1 MRCNNEKNN
10 GKRNVQFLAAAA
22 LTAAL
27 MAGQIQPAAVYG
39 SENIQVS
46 SLIPDNVTVEQP
58 VPLSEISLPSSEY
71 GTLSWA
77 DESSVPSKRVQS
89 YDVVFRPYNAA
100 DLSKISGWDGSSDVI
115 YSSVRVVVS
124 GIEENESQE
133 EEWSEEN
140 NGEASEDQN
149 DSQWEEENSG
159 TGENDSQES
168 EDHST
173 GSTDED
179 AGESNPDGQEN
190 DGTEE
195 DSQQNSNGDSADKG
209 NNESSGNSQTEGSQ
223 QDGDSDSAEENNSQ
237 ESEDQN
243 AGSKD
248 EDASDFNGNGET
260 EEESQQ
266 DGDSNPA
273 EGESQDNAGDKE
285 DMPEAGEKPEPTVT
299 PEATVTPEVSVT
311 PEPTVTPEAD
321 KDNIF
326 EQEDQ
331 KDQRPSDLEEN
342 LTEEEKEE
350 LAAANHTSNGIS
362 VSGIN
367 LPWYVQ
373 FRATSGEDYQFTNE
387 NEANLFKSYEFELW
401 DLRNNTEYEIPD
413 GEYISVTVPVKA
425 GYTYTIE
432 HLLDSGAMETIVPS
446 VEGSTMVFSTHSFS
460 PFGIAGSKP
469 LVGGEIQEDGYGDLV
484 PVATVTP
491 TASAGVTAVPE
502 KDDSSSVQKPQ
513 DDSKDSDKQT
523 NTSED
528 SSKEA
533 EENDGSSKSAVNTGD
548 NTMIAPFIILGVVAI
563 VVVGVIIYFRKKK

>member
-1 MRCNNEKNN
+1 MKKNN

-77 DESSVPSKRVQS
+77 DESSVPSERVQS

-100 DLSKISGWDGSSDVI
+100 DLSKISCWDGSSDVI

-248 EDASDFNGNGET
+248 EDASDSNGKGET

>member
-1 MRCNNEKNN
+1 MKKNN

-77 DESSVPSKRVQS
+77 DESSVPSERVQS

-179 AGESNPDGQEN
+179 AGEFNPDGQEN

-248 EDASDFNGNGET
+248 EDASDSNGNGET